1 MTNLVK
7 YMLRTA
13 VILGLFAIIGT
24 TMVALTFD
32 NTAERIKESERE
44 YLLRSLHA
52 LIPPAIHDNDMF
64 TDVLMVDDPNLT
76 GGEDAV
82 PVYRARKGDRNVAA
96 AITAVAPDGYNGS
109 IVLLVAVRVDG
120 TLLGVRAVSHKETPG
135 LGDEID
141 VAKSDWIHGF
151 DGRSLANPARQ
162 KWKVKKDGG
171 EFDQITGATI
181 TPRAVVKAVYN
192 ALRYYEHA
200 GEKIFAPVPQGKIP

>member
-1 MTNLVK
+1 MTNLVN

-24 TMVALTFD
+24 TLVALTFD
-32 NTAERIKESERE
+32 NTADRIKESERE

-52 LIPPAIHDNDMF
+52 LIPPDTHDNDLF
-64 TDVLMVDDPNLT
+64 ADVLMVDDPNLT
-76 GGEDAV
+76 GGQGPV
-82 PVYRARKGDRNVAA
+82 PVYRARKGDSNVAA

-141 VAKSDWIHGF
+141 AAKSDWIHGF
-151 DGRSLANPARQ
+151 DGRSLENPVKQ

-192 ALRYYEHA
+192 ALRYYEHS
-200 GEKIFAPVPQGKIP
+200 GEKIFAPVPPGKTP